1 MTIQTKCIVCLGKR
15 YRKNRC
21 RKCYKI
27 YRQKLFHCTFKTCVK
42 PVFAATLCQYH
53 YRYWQTN
60 CLLCDKNVYCRSLCR
75 NHYRIARIDGIFPEE
90 PKCIKC
96 DNTVYVHGMCLNH
109 FKEKYKQN
117 CLMIGCNSPSHK
129 RGLCCK
135 HYFRD
140 RRS

>member
-1 MTIQTKCIVCLGKR
+1 MQCVICHQKKR
-15 YRKNRC
+15 YRKSRC

-27 YRQKLFHCTFKTCVK
+27 YRQKLFHCTFKCCVK
-42 PVFAATLCQYH
+42 PVFAATLCQFH
-53 YRYWQTN
+53 YKYWKTH
-60 CLLCDKNVYCRSLCR
+60 CLLCNKRVYCRSLCR
-75 NHYRIARIDGIFPEE
+75 NHYRIANETGKFPDEK
-90 PKCIKC
+90 KCTKC
-96 DNTVYVHGMCLNH
+96 ENTVYVDDICLVH

-117 CLMIGCNSPSHK
+117 CLMIGCNSASHK